1 MSDETI
7 EKTFQVTAPARLII
21 SNVRG
26 SVAIQPGEANVI
38 EVKAV
43 KHGNFDNDRNRVE
56 MTQDAD
62 GSVRVETRSN
72 EAMFGFFSYP
82 PKVDYFVRVPQ
93 GIHLEASCISS
104 TLKWETGR
112 CFQIKDHQRRCCAG
126 EVIRSTQAQCGEWR
140 YHGHSVGGCARF
152 EYGFRPG
159 APDRVQLSIRGCF
172 HRQW

>member
-26 SVAIQPGEANVI
+26 SVTIQPGEASVI
-38 EVKAV
+38 EVKAI
-43 KHGNFDNDRNRVE
+43 KHGNFDNDRNVVE

-72 EAMFGFFSYP
+72 EALFGFLSHP

-93 GIHLEASCISS
+93 GIHLDASCISS
-104 TLKWETGR
+104 
-112 CFQIKDHQRRCCAG
+112 
-126 EVIRSTQAQCGEWR
+126 SPQCE
-140 YHGHSVGGCARF
+140 
-152 EYGFRPG
+152 
-159 APDRVQLSIRGCF
+159 
-172 HRQW
+172 